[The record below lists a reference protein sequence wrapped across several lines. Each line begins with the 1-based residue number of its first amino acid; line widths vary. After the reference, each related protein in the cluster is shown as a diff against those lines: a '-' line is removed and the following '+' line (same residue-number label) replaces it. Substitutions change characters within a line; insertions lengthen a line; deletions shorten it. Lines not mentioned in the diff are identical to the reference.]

1 MLARKAV
8 ASHGIRQSP
17 SRRMDIPANREDP
30 ACRGRRSWCERE
42 QVWRRGTRRR
52 SSAMQFRD
60 AWPFSPDLRHFR
72 QITAAV
78 ERESIE
84 MSETRASKP

>member
-30 ACRGRRSWCERE
+30 ACTDRRSLYERE
-42 QVWRRGTRRR
+42 TSWNPPP
-52 SSAMQFRD
+52 QFLD

-72 QITAAV
+72 RGMAAV
-78 ERESIE
+78 ELESIE
-84 MSETRASKP
+84 MSETRAGKP